1 MRLKM
6 GSRRAEEAGGGGGL
20 AEERLSESRSDD
32 SESTGEGELS
42 NSAKSFIRC
51 WW

>member
-6 GSRRAEEAGGGGGL
+6 GSRRAEEAGGGGGGL

-32 SESTGEGELS
+32 SESTGDGELS

-51 WW
+51 